1 MQTINLAAK
10 LGQINQF
17 WTPKI
22 IAELNDQYVKL
33 AKVKDELVWHSH
45 AHEDELFVVLQG
57 TLRMEFRDKTVE
69 VGPGE
74 ILVVPKGVEH
84 LPRTNGEEV
93 WIMLIEPQSTQHT
106 GEVVHEKTVTELEW
120 I

>member
-1 MQTINLAAK
+1 MDKINLNEK
-10 LGQINQF
+10 FGRFQEH

-22 IAELNDQYVKL
+22 IGELNGQQIKL

-45 AHEDELFVVLQG
+45 VDEDELFIVQKG
-57 TLRMEFRDKTVE
+57 TLYMDFRDKTVE
-69 VGPGE
+69 VQEGD

-93 WIMLIEPQSTQHT
+93 WLMLIEPKSTQHT
-106 GEVVHEKTVTELEW
+106 GEVVHEKTTNNQEW